1 MLLCTPSDLSDYL
14 LQGYLDACEEQN
26 PGLAERT
33 IAAVSGE
40 VSDLLAYRYPQPWP
54 HVPPVIRYIASVIS
68 AYRTAEAI
76 TTLVTSEGATE
87 NEWIPLQKE
96 WKRATGILDEIA
108 SGKRKIPLD
117 EVVEDREDA
126 SVAVVSPHTLFDLRG
141 F

>member
-1 MLLCTPSDLSDYL
+1 MLLCNPSDLSDFL
-14 LQGYLDACEEQN
+14 LQGYIDACEQQN

-40 VSDLLAYRYPQPWP
+40 IADLLAYRYPQPWP
-54 HVPPVIRYIASVIS
+54 RVPDIIRYIASVIS

-76 TTLVTSEGATE
+76 TTLVTTEGATE

-96 WKRATGILDEIA
+96 WKRATEILDEIA
-108 SGKRKIPLD
+108 SGKRKIPLI
-117 EVVEDREDA
+117 EEIADREDA
-126 SVAVVSPHTLFDLRG
+126 SVAVVAPPPLFDLKG

>member
-1 MLLCTPSDLSDYL
+1 MLLCTLSDLSDYL
-14 LQGYLDACEEQN
+14 LHGYLDACEQQN

-40 VSDLLAYRYPQPWP
+40 IADLLAYRYPGPWP
-54 HVPPVIRYIASVIS
+54 HVPPVIKYIASVIS

-76 TTLVTSEGATE
+76 TTLVNTEGATD

-96 WKRATGILDEIA
+96 WKRATAILDEIA
-108 SGKRKIPLD
+108 GGKRKIPLI
-117 EVVEDREDA
+117 EENSDREDA
-126 SVAVVSPHTLFDLRG
+126 SVAVVAPRPLFDFRG